1 MLVPGRHLVSLLIAC
16 GLSACSSSRSQIY
29 KDVPNASGGQRM
41 DVQSLLEKII
51 AQNDIIIRQN
61 EQLLLLI
68 AQCTNAKDN
77 E

>member
-1 MLVPGRHLVSLLIAC
+1 
-16 GLSACSSSRSQIY
+16 
-29 KDVPNASGGQRM
+29 M

-77 E
+77 ELLAELKKLNHKLEAR